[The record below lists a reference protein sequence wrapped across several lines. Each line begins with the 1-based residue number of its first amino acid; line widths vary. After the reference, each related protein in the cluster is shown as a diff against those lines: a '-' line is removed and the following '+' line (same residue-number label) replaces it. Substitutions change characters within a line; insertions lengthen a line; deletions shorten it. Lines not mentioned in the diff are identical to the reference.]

1 MSVIDFDVE
10 TALNGFGALIFVV
23 EAGVVVGLTVGLAV
37 GLTVGFTV
45 GLAVGLTV
53 GLVVGLAVGFGVL
66 VGVMTGDEVAS
77 AVSILFGIPKV
88 AIDFSCYAVHFSA
101 ACILP
106 VFIAV
111 CVCCLCGIVC
121 KAILYKCFRLFC
133 RLLDLINPLL
143 FAYTRGVYPAFLR
156 QHKKPLHLPLLLL
169 WLISHYTFFR

>member
-77 AVSILFGIPKV
+77 AVSILFLVYQKLQST
-88 AIDFSCYAVHFSA
+88 F
-101 ACILP
+101 P
-106 VFIAV
+106 VMPFT
-111 CVCCLCGIVC
+111 
-121 KAILYKCFRLFC
+121 F
-133 RLLDLINPLL
+133 PLL
-143 FAYTRGVYPAFLR
+143 VYC
-156 QHKKPLHLPLLLL
+156 QY
-169 WLISHYTFFR
+169 S